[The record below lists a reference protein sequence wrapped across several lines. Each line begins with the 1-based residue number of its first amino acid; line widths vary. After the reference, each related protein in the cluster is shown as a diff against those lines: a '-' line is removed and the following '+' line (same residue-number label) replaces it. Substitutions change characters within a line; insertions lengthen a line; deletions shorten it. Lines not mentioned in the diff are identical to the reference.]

1 MIRYGQTLVG
11 LLLFL
16 FACAGQSAQYSA
28 YSLRLMH
35 EIDQAPKAQG
45 QPLLSEGLKKKFGI
59 RDTQSGP
66 VVHAFIRT
74 GPEFDLKQV
83 EKLGVTHQSKVGEL
97 HTVII
102 PVRYL
107 KKLGRVKG
115 IKQIEISTPVSL
127 R

>member
-66 VVHAFIRT
+66 VVHWRSRKEWKTLDPREA
-74 GPEFDLKQV
+74 
-83 EKLGVTHQSKVGEL
+83 GE
-97 HTVII
+97 
-102 PVRYL
+102 P
-107 KKLGRVKG
+107 
-115 IKQIEISTPVSL
+115 
-127 R
+127 